1 MKLMFLFWGMA
12 MSMIASATSVE
23 SINFYQVNIDQA
35 KELAAEQGKLVM
47 VDFYANWCAPCK
59 WMEESTFADP
69 EVVSIINNHFIPVKI
84 DIDQIDGYSM
94 KQQYS
99 VRYLPTIII
108 FDENGRVL
116 SRVEETLSAS
126 KMSEFLTSH
135 LEGKPNMNL
144 VKKINVSP
152 KNTAHTFSPK
162 DEKSLYR
169 VQVGSFSE
177 FKNTYKVVNSLK
189 DQFLEPVIVLND
201 YRNEKTYYNVMIGEF
216 KTKREADGFATI
228 LKEEFNIPAI
238 VK

>member
-1 MKLMFLFWGMA
+1 MKLLFLLLGMA
-12 MSMIASATSVE
+12 MSITASATSFE
-23 SINFYQVNIDQA
+23 SINFYQVDIEQA
-35 KELAAEQGKLVM
+35 KELAAKQGKLIM

-59 WMEESTFADP
+59 WMEESTFSDP

-99 VRYLPTIII
+99 IRYLPTIII
-108 FDENGRVL
+108 FDQDGRVV

-126 KMSEFLTSH
+126 KMTDFLASQ
-135 LEGKPNMNL
+135 LDGKPNMNL

-152 KNTAHTFSPK
+152 KKTAHTFQK
-162 DEKSLYR
+162 EDTKSLYR

-177 FKNTYKVVNSLK
+177 FKNTYTVVNSLK

-228 LKEEFNIPAI
+228 LTKEFNIPAI